1 LLQNHT
7 EPYYLT
13 TFFKVCAFSQNLRH
27 FWILIIILIILIIL
41 IIILNIIPKYERS

>member
-1 LLQNHT
+1 LRI
-7 EPYYLT
+7 
-13 TFFKVCAFSQNLRH
+13 SQNLRH